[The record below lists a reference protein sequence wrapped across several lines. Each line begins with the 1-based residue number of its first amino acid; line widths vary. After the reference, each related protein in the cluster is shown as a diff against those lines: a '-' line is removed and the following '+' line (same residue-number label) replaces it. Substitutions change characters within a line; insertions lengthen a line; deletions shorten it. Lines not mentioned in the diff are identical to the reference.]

1 MKHIAIITTSFP
13 DRDPGS
19 AAAGSFVED
28 FSEVLSNHVGVTVI
42 APSLS
47 QRKDERHGNLT
58 IRRFIVPRLPLSL
71 LRPGDPIHWS
81 LIIKTLRAGQQAV
94 QRLAGEARIDHI
106 LALWILPSG
115 YWARNIWK
123 SHGIPYSVWALGSDV
138 WNLGKIPLVKNLLK
152 IVLRD
157 SFMCFADGYI
167 LKKDVEKISG
177 KSCGFLASTRRL
189 PTVKEKRLSTA
200 PPYKLAYLGRWH
212 HNKGTDILLDSLH
225 LLSDEDWAKIEEVRI
240 FGGGPLEKVVK
251 SGYAS
256 LKEAGRPVLLG
267 GYLDRTQAAKLLLWT
282 DYLLIPSRIES
293 IPVVFSD
300 AMQSGCPVIATPVGD
315 LPALIEKYGVGIM
328 ASGLTPDAFSRAIKS
343 ALKHSS
349 RDLMGKNSVILN
361 KFDIDEIAL
370 KFVNATHDSSKIR
383 GK

>member
-19 AAAGSFVED
+19 EAAGSFVED
-28 FSEVLSNHVGVTVI
+28 FAEVLSRHVGVTVI

-58 IRRFIVPRLPLSL
+58 ICRFTVPRLPLSL
-71 LRPGDPIHWS
+71 LRPGNPIHWS
-81 LIIKTLRAGQQAV
+81 LIIKTLRAGRQAV

-138 WNLGKIPLVKNLLK
+138 WNLGKIPLVKKLLK

-167 LKKDVEKISG
+167 LKKDVKKISG
-177 KSCGFLASTRRL
+177 KSCEFLASTRRL
-189 PTVKEKRLSTA
+189 PTVKEKSLSTA
-200 PPYKLAYLGRWH
+200 PPYKLVYLGRWH

-225 LLSDEDWAKIEEVRI
+225 LLSDENWAKIEEVRI
-240 FGGGPLEKVVK
+240 FGGGTLEKIIK
-251 SGYAS
+251 SGYAA
-256 LKEAGRPVLLG
+256 LKEVGRPVLLG
-267 GYLDRTQAAKLLLWT
+267 GYLDKTQAAELLLWA

-293 IPVVFSD
+293 IPIIFSD
-300 AMQSGCPVIATPVGD
+300 AMQASCPVVTTPVGD
-315 LPALIEKYGVGIM
+315 LSHLIKRYKVGILSTEVS
-328 ASGLTPDAFSRAIKS
+328 AKAFGSAICEALHKPPCLYINGLQDIK
-343 ALKHSS
+343 KQF
-349 RDLMGKNSVILN
+349 DLFLTVDRLTGFINQDGS
-361 KFDIDEIAL
+361 
-370 KFVNATHDSSKIR
+370 
-383 GK
+383 